1 MMFEHK
7 AEPFLN
13 LSRDAKRQATVSC
26 IGSLSGASTP
36 VTDRLLLESAP
47 TPARSLEGCPLTM
60 GSSLMLPDRSR
71 LRLLESW
78 PRFAAAFGEQRRPM
92 AGSGGQAESTRRG
105 AEADA
110 RAFGEG
116 GKVMHFGMFV
126 PWAVAAKRVVGRVQQ
141 AVARR
146 VKWIL
151 F

>member
-1 MMFEHK
+1 MMFKHK
-7 AEPFLN
+7 AESFLN
-13 LSRDAKRQATVSC
+13 LARDAQRQATISC

-36 VTDRLLLESAP
+36 MTDRLLLESAP
-47 TPARSLEGCPLTM
+47 TRSLEGRPLTM
-60 GSSLMLPDRSR
+60 GNSLMLPDRSR

-92 AGSGGQAESTRRG
+92 LGSGGQAESARRG

-116 GKVMHFGMFV
+116 GKVMDFGMFV
-126 PWAVAAKRVVGRVQQ
+126 PWAVATKSVVGRVQQ

>member
-1 MMFEHK
+1 MMFKHK
-7 AEPFLN
+7 AESFLN
-13 LSRDAKRQATVSC
+13 LARDAQRQATVSC

-36 VTDRLLLESAP
+36 MTDRLLLESAP
-47 TPARSLEGCPLTM
+47 TRSLEGRPLTM
-60 GSSLMLPDRSR
+60 GNSLMLPDRSR

-92 AGSGGQAESTRRG
+92 LGSGGQAESARRG

-116 GKVMHFGMFV
+116 GKVMDFGMFV
-126 PWAVAAKRVVGRVQQ
+126 PWAVATKIVVGRVQQ

>member
-1 MMFEHK
+1 MMFKHK
-7 AEPFLN
+7 AESFLN
-13 LSRDAKRQATVSC
+13 LARDAQRQATVSC

-36 VTDRLLLESAP
+36 MTDRLLLESAP
-47 TPARSLEGCPLTM
+47 TRSLEGRPLTM
-60 GSSLMLPDRSR
+60 GNSLMLPDRSR

-92 AGSGGQAESTRRG
+92 LGSGGQAESARRG

-116 GKVMHFGMFV
+116 GKVMDFGMFV
-126 PWAVAAKRVVGRVQQ
+126 PWAVATKSVVGRVQQ

>member
-1 MMFEHK
+1 MMFKHK
-7 AEPFLN
+7 AESFLN
-13 LSRDAKRQATVSC
+13 LARDAQRQATISC

-36 VTDRLLLESAP
+36 MTDRLLLESAP
-47 TPARSLEGCPLTM
+47 TRSLEGRPLTM
-60 GSSLMLPDRSR
+60 GNSLMLPDRSR

-92 AGSGGQAESTRRG
+92 LGSGGQAESARRG

-116 GKVMHFGMFV
+116 GKVMDFGMFV
-126 PWAVAAKRVVGRVQQ
+126 PWAVATKSVVGRVQQ
-141 AVARR
+141 ALARR

>member
-1 MMFEHK
+1 MIFEHK

-13 LSRDAKRQATVSC
+13 LSRDAQRQATVSC

-36 VTDRLLLESAP
+36 MTDRLLLESAP
-47 TPARSLEGCPLTM
+47 TRSLEGRPLTM
-60 GSSLMLPDRSR
+60 GNSLMLPDRSR

-92 AGSGGQAESTRRG
+92 LGSGGQAESARRE

-116 GKVMHFGMFV
+116 GKVMDFGMFV
-126 PWAVAAKRVVGRVQQ
+126 PWAVATKIVVGRVQQ

>member
-1 MMFEHK
+1 
-7 AEPFLN
+7 
-13 LSRDAKRQATVSC
+13 
-26 IGSLSGASTP
+26 
-36 VTDRLLLESAP
+36 
-47 TPARSLEGCPLTM
+47 M
-60 GSSLMLPDRSR
+60 GNSLMLPDRSR

-92 AGSGGQAESTRRG
+92 LGSGGQAESARRG

-116 GKVMHFGMFV
+116 GKVMDFGMFV
-126 PWAVAAKRVVGRVQQ
+126 PWAVATKSVVGRVQQ
-141 AVARR
+141 ALARR

>member
-1 MMFEHK
+1 MMFKHK
-7 AEPFLN
+7 AE
-13 LSRDAKRQATVSC
+13 
-26 IGSLSGASTP
+26 SLSGASTP
-36 VTDRLLLESAP
+36 MTDRLLLESAP
-47 TPARSLEGCPLTM
+47 TRSLEGRPLTM
-60 GSSLMLPDRSR
+60 GNSLMLPDRSR

-92 AGSGGQAESTRRG
+92 LGSGGQAESARRG

-116 GKVMHFGMFV
+116 GKVMDFGMFV
-126 PWAVAAKRVVGRVQQ
+126 PWAVATKSVVGRVQQ

>member
-1 MMFEHK
+1 MIFEHK

-13 LSRDAKRQATVSC
+13 LSRDAQRQATVSC

-36 VTDRLLLESAP
+36 MTDRLLLESAP
-47 TPARSLEGCPLTM
+47 TRSLEGRPLTM
-60 GSSLMLPDRSR
+60 GNSLMLPDRSR

-92 AGSGGQAESTRRG
+92 LGSGGQAESARRE

-116 GKVMHFGMFV
+116 GKVMDFGMFV
-126 PWAVAAKRVVGRVQQ
+126 PWAVATKSVVGRVQQ

>member
-1 MMFEHK
+1 MMFKHK
-7 AEPFLN
+7 AESFLN
-13 LSRDAKRQATVSC
+13 LARDAQRQATISC

-36 VTDRLLLESAP
+36 MTDRLLLESAP
-47 TPARSLEGCPLTM
+47 TRSLEGRPLTM
-60 GSSLMLPDRSR
+60 GNSLMLPDRSR

-92 AGSGGQAESTRRG
+92 LGSGGQAESARRE

-116 GKVMHFGMFV
+116 GKVMDFGMFV
-126 PWAVAAKRVVGRVQQ
+126 PWAVATKSVVGRVQQ
-141 AVARR
+141 ALARR

>member
-1 MMFEHK
+1 MMFKHK
-7 AEPFLN
+7 AESFLN
-13 LSRDAKRQATVSC
+13 LARDAQRQATISC

-36 VTDRLLLESAP
+36 MTDRLLLESAP
-47 TPARSLEGCPLTM
+47 TRSLEGRPLTM
-60 GSSLMLPDRSR
+60 GNSLMLPDRSR

-92 AGSGGQAESTRRG
+92 LGSGGQAESARRG

-116 GKVMHFGMFV
+116 GKVMDFGMFV
-126 PWAVAAKRVVGRVQQ
+126 PWAVATKIVVGRVQQ

>member
-1 MMFEHK
+1 MMFKHK
-7 AEPFLN
+7 AESFLN
-13 LSRDAKRQATVSC
+13 LARDAQRQATVSC

-36 VTDRLLLESAP
+36 MTDRLLLESAP
-47 TPARSLEGCPLTM
+47 TRSLEGRPLTM
-60 GSSLMLPDRSR
+60 GNSLMLPDRSR

-92 AGSGGQAESTRRG
+92 LGSGGQAESARRE

-116 GKVMHFGMFV
+116 GKVMDFGMFV
-126 PWAVAAKRVVGRVQQ
+126 PWAVATKSVVGRVQQ
-141 AVARR
+141 ALARR